1 MCLVST
7 ELRNTGE
14 ATIVSMHVSVVSSYA
29 VLVCVAGADAAPAVP
44 AHLLLAIYS
53 QSKQAVASSLVWT
66 VVRNSPVLFSPLATR
81 PSHSPGRLRG
91 CFNRAAGRGEG
102 LARAEWLMM
111 TAVVPRGAHGAPRVE
126 CLKQLRRVP
135 SLAGGQLF
143 GLLSRP
149 GCARGCGGSG
159 PGFWLP
165 FVHLR
170 LHVALAAR
178 SSPGGPLSARAEAPT
193 MWSSPVESE
202 ARVGPRSAVG
212 PRTRGWQRKIPG
224 GSQPAPELP
233 RAI

>member
-1 MCLVST
+1 M
-7 ELRNTGE
+7 
-14 ATIVSMHVSVVSSYA
+14 SMHVSVVSSY
-29 VLVCVAGADAAPAVP
+29 VILVCIAGADPAPAVP

-66 VVRNSPVLFSPLATR
+66 VVKKFPVLFSPLATR

-102 LARAEWLMM
+102 LARAEWPTM
-111 TAVVPRGAHGAPRVE
+111 TAVAPRGAHGAPGDE
-126 CLKQLRRVP
+126 CLKRPRRIL
-135 SLAGGQLF
+135 SLGGGRPF

-165 FVHLR
+165 FVRLR

-178 SSPGGPLSARAEAPT
+178 SSLGSRPSALAEAPT
-193 MWSSPVESE
+193 VWSSPVENG
-202 ARVGPRSAVG
+202 ARAMPRGAIG
-212 PRTRGWQRKIPG
+212 LRARGCQLKIPG
-224 GSQPAPELP
+224 NSRPASELP
-233 RAI
+233 RAE